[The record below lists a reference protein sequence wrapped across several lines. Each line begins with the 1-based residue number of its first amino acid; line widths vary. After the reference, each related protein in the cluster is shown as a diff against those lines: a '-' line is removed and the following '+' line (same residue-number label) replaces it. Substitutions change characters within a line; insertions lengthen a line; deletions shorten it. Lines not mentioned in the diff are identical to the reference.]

1 MGAARDIASLVLP
14 DLPVALARRRE
25 PALRG
30 RPVAVARGER
40 VVAASNEARAEGVM
54 PGAPAA
60 RVRGRAA
67 VVALDTAAVARLRRE
82 LGQVLNRYTPCV
94 EIESSGAWYL
104 DLSATRGYW
113 RRPAVDL
120 LARAVAEV
128 DSDLD
133 LPANGALASGKAV
146 ARMAASLTTQTRPGY
161 RLCPASRTGLSGQV
175 TEVPAGAE
183 AAHLAGYPV
192 AVLPEAGREQRV
204 RLERLGLRRL
214 GDVAA
219 VPLSQLEAAF
229 GRRGRW
235 WHQWSR
241 GVDPR
246 PVATWGGEPQAAG
259 DWQIALGLGGS
270 QQSPAAAGPA
280 LFSAAERLGRRLR
293 ECAEEAVRLQLLLG
307 YRDGVERSRQAR
319 LEPTDR
325 DFDLYEAAVAL
336 LEAAWDRRAGARRV
350 AVAVTERRAGGQG
363 ELFPEDAA
371 SGRLLGQIDA
381 VRERFGDGALRWGR
395 GL

>member
-14 DLPVALARRRE
+14 DLPVALARRRD

-40 VVAASNEARAEGVM
+40 VVAASNEARAEGVT
-54 PGAPAA
+54 PGGPAA
-60 RVRGRAA
+60 RARGRAA
-67 VVALDTAAVARLRRE
+67 VVPLDTEAVARLRRE
-82 LGQVLNRYTPCV
+82 LGQVLNRYTPRLEV
-94 EIESSGAWYL
+94 ESSGAWYL
-104 DLSATRGYW
+104 DLSETRAYW
-113 RRPAVDL
+113 KRPPVDL

-133 LPANGALASGKAV
+133 LPASGALASGKAV
-146 ARMAASLTTQTRPGY
+146 ARMAAARGGEAVTAIPPG
-161 RLCPASRTGLSGQV
+161 
-175 TEVPAGAE
+175 EE
-183 AAHLAGYPV
+183 AAHLRDYPV

-204 RLERLGLRRL
+204 RLARLGMHRL

-219 VPLSQLEAAF
+219 VPLAQLEAAF

-246 PVATWGGEPQAAG
+246 PVATWGGDPQVAG
-259 DWQIALGLGGS
+259 DWQVGLGLGGS
-270 QQSPAAAGPA
+270 QQAPAAAGAA
-280 LFSAAERLGRRLR
+280 LFGAAERLGRRLR
-293 ECAEEAVRLQLLLG
+293 DRAEEAVRVRLLLS

-325 DFDLYEAAVAL
+325 DFELFEAFSGL
-336 LEAAWDRRAGARRV
+336 LEAAWQRRVAARRV

-363 ELFPEDAA
+363 ELFPADSADD
-371 SGRLLGQIDA
+371 RLLDQIDA
-381 VRERFGDGALRWGR
+381 VRDRFGDGALRWGR

>member
-14 DLPVALARRRE
+14 DLPVALARRRD
-25 PALRG
+25 PGLRG
-30 RPVAVARGER
+30 RPVVVARGEA
-40 VVAASNEARAEGVM
+40 VVAASAEARAEGVA
-54 PGAPAA
+54 PGTPAA
-60 RVRGRAA
+60 RARSHAE
-67 VVALDTAAVARLRRE
+67 VVPLDTEAVGRLRRE
-82 LGQVLNRYTPCV
+82 LGQVLNRYTPRL
-94 EIESSGAWYL
+94 EIESSGVWYL
-104 DLSATRGYW
+104 DLSETREYW
-113 RRPAVDL
+113 RRPPVDL

-133 LPANGALASGKAV
+133 LPAAGALASGKAV
-146 ARMAASLTTQTRPGY
+146 ARMAAARGE
-161 RLCPASRTGLSGQV
+161 AAV

-183 AAHLAGYPV
+183 ADHLRDYPV

-204 RLERLGLRRL
+204 RLARLGLHRL

-219 VPLSQLEAAF
+219 VPLVQLEAAF

-246 PVATWGGEPQAAG
+246 PVTTWGGQPETGG

-280 LFSAAERLGRRLR
+280 LFGAAERLGRRLR
-293 ECAEEAVRLQLLLG
+293 ERAEEAARLQLLLA

-336 LEAAWDRRAGARRV
+336 LEAAWERRAGARRV
-350 AVAVTERRAGGQG
+350 ALAVTERRAGGQG
-363 ELFPEDAA
+363 ELFPEAVRD
-371 SGRLLGQIDA
+371 GRLYAQLDA
-381 VRERFGDGALRWGR
+381 VRARFGDGAIGWGAR
-395 GL
+395 RAEAP

>member
-25 PALRG
+25 PSLRE
-30 RPVAVARGER
+30 RPVAVARGAS
-40 VVAASNEARAEGVM
+40 VVAASAEARAEGVV

-60 RVRGRAA
+60 HAGSRAV
-67 VVALDTAAVARLRRE
+67 VVALDSEALARVRRE
-82 LGQVLNRYTPCV
+82 LGQVLNRYTPRV

-104 DLSATRGYW
+104 DLSETAGYW
-113 RRPAVDL
+113 GRPAVDL
-120 LARAVAEV
+120 LTRAVAEV

-133 LPANGALASGKAV
+133 LPAAGALASGKAV
-146 ARMAASLTTQTRPGY
+146 ARMAATCRREPVTR
-161 RLCPASRTGLSGQV
+161 
-175 TEVPAGAE
+175 VPAGEE
-183 AAHLAGYPV
+183 AAHLADYPV
-192 AVLPEAGREQRV
+192 AVLPEAGREQRQ
-204 RLERLGLRRL
+204 RLARLGLRRL
-214 GDVAA
+214 GEVAA
-219 VPLSQLEAAF
+219 VPLVQLEAAF

-246 PVATWGGEPQAAG
+246 PVATWSGDAEAVC
-259 DWQIALGLGGS
+259 DWQVGVGLGGS
-270 QQSPAAAGPA
+270 QQSPAAAGGA

-293 ECAEEAVRLQLLLG
+293 DRAEQAVRLQILLT

-325 DFDLYEAAVAL
+325 DFDLFEAALAM
-336 LEAAWDRRAGARRV
+336 LESAWERRVGARRV

-371 SGRLLGQIDA
+371 ADRLFSQLDA
-381 VRERFGDGALRWGR
+381 VRDRFGEDAIRWGR
-395 GL
+395 GLEGAAR